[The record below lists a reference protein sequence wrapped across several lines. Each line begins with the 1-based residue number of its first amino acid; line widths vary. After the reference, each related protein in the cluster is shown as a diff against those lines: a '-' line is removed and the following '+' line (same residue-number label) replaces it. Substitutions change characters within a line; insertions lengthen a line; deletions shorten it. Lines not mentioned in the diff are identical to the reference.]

1 MAIIFY
7 ISNPYI
13 YIEKSLEKNKSLPY
27 ILMVYPSAMDEA
39 DISILKSYNN
49 FLVSNEYLFKLL

>member
-1 MAIIFY
+1 
-7 ISNPYI
+7 
-13 YIEKSLEKNKSLPY
+13 
-27 ILMVYPSAMDEA
+27 MVYPSATDEA